1 MKNEGECRLTMLGT
15 GNAAVTKCYNTC
27 FLLHTGKAVL
37 LVDAGGGNG
46 ILTQLEKA
54 GVRLYEIHDIYL
66 THVHTDHILGAV
78 WVVRMISQAMK
89 SGKYDGRLN
98 IYGHRK
104 VLDALDGICRLTLSP
119 KQLQP
124 FGERIF
130 FREVSDGE
138 DVSIGDIRLKCFD
151 IMSEKEKQFGFR
163 ATLPGGKTL
172 VCLGDEPYDER
183 NSRHV
188 CGADLLMCEAFCLYR
203 DRDVFKPYEKHHSTA
218 LEAGAVAAQCNVR
231 NLLLYHTED
240 RTLAERKAAYS
251 AEAAVNFKGGIF
263 VPDDLEVIEL

>member
-89 SGKYDGRLN
+89 SGKYEGQLN
-98 IYGHRK
+98 VYGHCK

-119 KQLQP
+119 KQLEP

-138 DVSIGDIRLKCFD
+138 DVSIGDIRLTCFD

-203 DRDVFKPYEKHHSTA
+203 DQIGRAS
-218 LEAGAVAAQCNVR
+218 CR
-231 NLLLYHTED
+231 
-240 RTLAERKAAYS
+240 ERVCQY
-251 AEAAVNFKGGIF
+251 V
-263 VPDDLEVIEL
+263 

>member
-1 MKNEGECRLTMLGT
+1 
-15 GNAAVTKCYNTC
+15 
-27 FLLHTGKAVL
+27 
-37 LVDAGGGNG
+37 
-46 ILTQLEKA
+46 
-54 GVRLYEIHDIYL
+54 
-66 THVHTDHILGAV
+66 
-78 WVVRMISQAMK
+78 MK
-89 SGKYDGRLN
+89 SGKYEGQLN
-98 IYGHRK
+98 VYGHCK

-119 KQLQP
+119 KQLEP

-138 DVSIGDIRLKCFD
+138 DVSIRDIRLTCFD